1 MKRPFILNERL
12 NAIYKYEQNLYLH
25 NKLKNAKPSIRI
37 NCPESFKFYKK
48 TFGKCNKENLSK
60 LIIFNSKL

>member
-1 MKRPFILNERL
+1 MKRPFIFNERL

-48 TFGKCNKENLSK
+48 TFGKSNKENLSK
-60 LIIFNSKL
+60 FNNI

>member
-25 NKLKNAKPSIRI
+25 NKLKNARPAVSI
-37 NCPESFKFYKK
+37 NCPESFIFYKK
-48 TFGKCNKENLSK
+48 TFSKGKKDNLSN
-60 LIIFNSKL
+60 L

>member
-25 NKLKNAKPSIRI
+25 NKLKNAKPTLKI
-37 NCPESFKFYKK
+37 NCPESFKCYKN
-48 TFGKCNKENLSK
+48 TFGTCSKEHLSK
-60 LIIFNSKL
+60 FNHI

>member
-12 NAIYKYEQNLYLH
+12 NAIYKYEQNLYLL
-25 NKLKNAKPSIRI
+25 NKLKNAKQTIRI
-37 NCPESFKFYKK
+37 SCPESFKFYKK

-60 LIIFNSKL
+60 FNHI